1 MSMTWQPSHLTRE
14 QMEERRLEGG
24 RLLKGG
30 KLPQAEVARQL
41 GVSPAAVNQWA
52 KRLEAGGVRRLH
64 SGKSPGRPSKLTR
77 SQQRELVRHLK
88 RGALAAGFPTGRW
101 TSRRV
106 QCLIK
111 RLFGVVYHLNYL
123 NRLLGKLGWSPQQ
136 PLPRAVERDKE
147 LVKAWL
153 ERDWP
158 RIKKSAAQRRG
169 DRILR

>member
-1 MSMTWQPSHLTRE
+1 MTWQPSYLTRE

-24 RLLKGG
+24 RLLKAG
-30 KLPQAEVARQL
+30 KLSQAEIARQL
-41 GVSPAAVNQWA
+41 GVSPTAVNQWA
-52 KRLEAGGVRRLH
+52 KRLKAGGVRRLQ

-77 SQQRELVRHLK
+77 SQQHELVRHLK

-101 TSRRV
+101 TLGRV

-123 NRLLGKLGWSPQQ
+123 NRLLSKLGWSPQQ
-136 PLPRAVERDKE
+136 PLPRAAEQDKE

-153 ERDWP
+153 EQDWP
-158 RIKKSAAQRRG
+158 RIKKSAAQRRR